1 MTRLAATLTTMLL
14 SATAL
19 AGHGQAANSATHHG
33 GHGPLFFHKLGIQIG
48 DFLVVVIPLLLIM
61 VPLVR
66 LALRKR
72 HHAVVKMIDEAR
84 AVHDAATARL
94 EAAENHMRHIE
105 TEMED
110 IRRSFREMGES
121 ERKSFEADAIA
132 TIQKMNR
139 EAEMRINQA
148 GLAMQA
154 SLTGDLVQRAL
165 DRVSFTLRAEGGKPV
180 SADVVRRLT
189 DIDD

>member
-1 MTRLAATLTTMLL
+1 MTRLATTLMMLML

-19 AGHGQAANSATHHG
+19 AGHGQDAGSPGHG
-33 GHGPLFFHKLGIQIG
+33 THGPLFFHKLGIQIG
-48 DFLVVVIPLLLIM
+48 DFLVVIIPLLIIM

-72 HHAVVKMIDEAR
+72 HEAVVKMIDEAR
-84 AVHDAATARL
+84 AVHDAAKARL
-94 EAAENHMRHIE
+94 EAAEEHMRHFE

-110 IRRSFREMGES
+110 IRKSFREMGES
-121 ERKSFEADAIA
+121 ERKSFETDAIA

-154 SLTGDLVQRAL
+154 SLTADLVQRAL
-165 DRVSFTLRAEGGKPV
+165 DRVSDGLRAEGGKPV
-180 SADVVRRLT
+180 PADVVRRLT
-189 DIDD
+189 DIDA